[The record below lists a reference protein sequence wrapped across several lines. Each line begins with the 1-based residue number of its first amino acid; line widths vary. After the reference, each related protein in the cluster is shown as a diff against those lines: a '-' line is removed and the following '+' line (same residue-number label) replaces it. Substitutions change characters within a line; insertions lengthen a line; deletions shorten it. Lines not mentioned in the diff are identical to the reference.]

1 MWPQMDLSGYVVFR
15 CWMTEATQLYTC
27 CMLSPGYG
35 KLGSNRGNLCI
46 CSFSFCWYHC
56 RSIAR
61 LANVTQ
67 EELLRAVETTTID
80 LSHAKELK
88 LAKCILRFPEVIG
101 RVLDELYPHVL
112 CDYMYELC
120 TTFTEFYDNCYCVE
134 KNRQTGEVISV
145 NMSRL
150 LLCEAT
156 AKVLEKSFFIVGLEP
171 VSKM

>member
-1 MWPQMDLSGYVVFR
+1 MQLSLAFG
-15 CWMTEATQLYTC
+15 
-27 CMLSPGYG
+27 
-35 KLGSNRGNLCI
+35 LC
-46 CSFSFCWYHC
+46 C

-67 EELLRAVETTTID
+67 EELLRAVETTPID

-88 LAKCILRFPEVIG
+88 LAKCIVRFPEVIS
-101 RVLDELYPHVL
+101 RVLDELYPHLL
-112 CDYMYELC
+112 CDYMYEVC

-171 VSKM
+171 VSRM